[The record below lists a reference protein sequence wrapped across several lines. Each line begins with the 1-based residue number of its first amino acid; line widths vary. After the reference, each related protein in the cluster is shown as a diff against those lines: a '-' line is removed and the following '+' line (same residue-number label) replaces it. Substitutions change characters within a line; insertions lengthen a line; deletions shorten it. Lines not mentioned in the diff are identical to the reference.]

1 MDKDDEVPEENKMLV
16 QKTDGCSLMEGVGLA
31 VLKEV
36 TIGPLLK
43 KHQFRVALE
52 NLYFV
57 SNFSISKTFLFHYR
71 IK

>member
-16 QKTDGCSLMEGVGLA
+16 QKTYGCSLMEGVGLA
-31 VLKEV
+31 GLKEV

-43 KHQFRVALE
+43 KNQFRVALE
-52 NLYFV
+52 NLHFI
-57 SNFSISKTFLFHYR
+57 SNFSISKTFPFQYW